1 MHLFYNIDENG
12 QPLNDTTIS
21 SRKAAAREII
31 QRENSRSMLEYIKK
45 QYREYDESGYSSGA
59 GVCSSLSKNLE
70 KLFDDFENKCQEDYE
85 SDPFSHLF
93 ELQHWE
99 KDFISIAESL
109 PGSSSNLTVFRN
121 VLLHRMII
129 KVLSAKLL
137 LFKNVPNNYSPYQD
151 RIEKILATGIKTENY
166 KTLMS
171 SIKRAVKSF
180 AKDNA
185 NWTNVVPQKIFRII
199 EAGQYLI
206 LSQNGRLND
215 ISNTHDAL
223 QFHTCFL
230 LYKQLLQYEE
240 KVTLSS
246 YNGYQQA
253 AETDKLNSRHRD
265 LDTYILDTYDKKQV
279 KNILRRH
286 LKGRRG
292 KQAVMVIRAA
302 YAAGLTTRE
311 RIPFSTVTEEFGYI
325 GVQSGYHHFFDDAY
339 LSVSECQ
346 NLIDK
351 FRLIKPIDN

>member
-1 MHLFYNIDENG
+1 MN
-12 QPLNDTTIS
+12 
-21 SRKAAAREII
+21 
-31 QRENSRSMLEYIKK
+31 
-45 QYREYDESGYSSGA
+45 
-59 GVCSSLSKNLE
+59 
-70 KLFDDFENKCQEDYE
+70 
-85 SDPFSHLF
+85 
-93 ELQHWE
+93 
-99 KDFISIAESL
+99 
-109 PGSSSNLTVFRN
+109 
-121 VLLHRMII
+121 
-129 KVLSAKLL
+129 
-137 LFKNVPNNYSPYQD
+137 
-151 RIEKILATGIKTENY
+151 
-166 KTLMS
+166 
-171 SIKRAVKSF
+171 SIKRAVKPF

-185 NWTNVVPQKIFRII
+185 NWANVVPQKIFRII

-223 QFHTCFL
+223 LFQTCFL

-240 KVTLSS
+240 KVTLYS

-292 KQAVMVIRAA
+292 KQAGMVSR
-302 YAAGLTTRE
+302 
-311 RIPFSTVTEEFGYI
+311 TVTEESGYI
-325 GVQSGYHHFFDDAY
+325 GVQSGYHHFFDNAY

-351 FRLIKPIDN
+351 FRLIKPTDN